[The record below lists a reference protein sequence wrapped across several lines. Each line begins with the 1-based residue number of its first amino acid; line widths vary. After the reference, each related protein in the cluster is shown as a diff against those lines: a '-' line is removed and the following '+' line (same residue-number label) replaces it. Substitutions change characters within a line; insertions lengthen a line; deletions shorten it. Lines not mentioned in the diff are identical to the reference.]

1 MTKVPAKAEETN
13 NVFQFTTAAGV
24 SITVTMPGTGEGEPM
39 VKRVTPQGTFYEA
52 MQAFGTEGDPVQNET
67 LKEFFLE
74 SAAAAAKARLT
85 MRAWLS
91 HGLAVAAER
100 NCAPQ

>member
-39 VKRVTPQGTFYEA
+39 VKRVTPQGTF
-52 MQAFGTEGDPVQNET
+52 
-67 LKEFFLE
+67 
-74 SAAAAAKARLT
+74 
-85 MRAWLS
+85 
-91 HGLAVAAER
+91 
-100 NCAPQ
+100 